1 MVNRSGLLPG
11 QIPPQTIPL
20 VEQSPTGEMIVDI
33 NWYLYFYNLGK
44 NVLMGPSGFIPMSP
58 SANISLIDSDVVDS
72 DAMQAPRQILNAMLL
87 QADQDSGPSLR
98 DMQNALLLAQPDQE
112 TNSALR
118 DVQTALLLAQ
128 DGLLPDVTP
137 AAQPAITVTVGASP
151 FTYIA
156 PFNGTVIVTGG
167 TGITIT
173 VIRQGTSIA
182 TGVTAGPIPA
192 SRLDQIQIVHL
203 ISPTVIFL
211 PS

>member
-33 NWYLYFYNLGK
+33 NWYLFFYNLGK

-137 AAQPAITVTVGASP
+137 AAQPVATITVGASP
-151 FTYIA
+151 FTYTVQ
-156 PFNGTVIVTGG
+156 FNGSLSVSGG
-167 TGITIT
+167 TVSAIA
-173 VIRQGTSIA
+173 VIRQGVTVA
-182 TGVTAGPIPA
+182 TDLTAGLVPL
-192 SRLDQIQIVHL
+192 SRMDQIRITY
-203 ISPTVIFL
+203 TVAPVAVFL

>member
-44 NVLMGPSGFIPMSP
+44 NVLRGP
-58 SANISLIDSDVVDS
+58 SANISLIDFDVVDS

-98 DMQNALLLAQPDQE
+98 DMQNALLLAQD
-112 TNSALR
+112 S
-118 DVQTALLLAQ
+118 
-128 DGLLPDVTP
+128 LLPDVTP
-137 AAQPAITVTVGASP
+137 AAQPVATITVGASP
-151 FTYIA
+151 FTYTVQ
-156 PFNGTVIVTGG
+156 FNGSLSVSGG
-167 TGITIT
+167 TVSAIA
-173 VIRQGTSIA
+173 VIRQGATVA
-182 TGVTAGPIPA
+182 TGLTAGLVPL
-192 SRLDQIQIVHL
+192 SRMDQIRITY
-203 ISPTVIFL
+203 TVAPVAVFL

>member
-1 MVNRSGLLPG
+1 MVNRAGLLPG

-44 NVLMGPSGFIPMSP
+44 NVLMGPS
-58 SANISLIDSDVVDS
+58 ANISLIDFDVVDS

-98 DMQNALLLAQPDQE
+98 DMQNALLLAPDQE

-128 DGLLPDVTP
+128 DGLLLDAIP
-137 AAQPAITVTVGASP
+137 AAQPVATITVGASP
-151 FTYIA
+151 FTYTVQ
-156 PFNGTVIVTGG
+156 FNGSLSVSGG
-167 TGITIT
+167 TVSAIS
-173 VIRQGTSIA
+173 VIRQGATVA
-182 TGVTAGPIPA
+182 TGLTAGLVPL
-192 SRLDQIQIVHL
+192 SRMDQIRITY
-203 ISPTVIFL
+203 TVAPVAVFL

>member
-58 SANISLIDSDVVDS
+58 SASISLINSDVVDS

-87 QADQDSGPSLR
+87 QADQDISPSLR
-98 DMQNALLLAQPDQE
+98 DMQNALLLAQD
-112 TNSALR
+112 S
-118 DVQTALLLAQ
+118 
-128 DGLLPDVTP
+128 LLPDVTP
-137 AAQPAITVTVGASP
+137 AAQPVATITVGASP
-151 FTYIA
+151 FTYTVQ
-156 PFNGTVIVTGG
+156 FNGSLSVSGG
-167 TGITIT
+167 SVSAIA
-173 VIRQGTSIA
+173 VIRQGVTVA
-182 TGVTAGPIPA
+182 TGLTAGLVPL
-192 SRLDQIQIVHL
+192 SRMDQIRITY
-203 ISPTVIFL
+203 TVAPVAVFL